1 MVSTSPSSRMTTPL
15 PIRSVPRIP
24 AVKASSGTS
33 ERKSTIESSAA
44 SRSKR
49 NSSALGC
56 ISGGNA
62 QLLRSAMGF
71 PAKSPPSF
79 YGRARLRVSSRA
91 MISRYTLAVGAV
103 MNIPLSI
110 AMASNPRTWPIF
122 DGRVKPDGITLIPS
136 SVHPSELFWRQLR
149 FADFDVSEMS
159 FSSLIMA
166 RSKGDDRWV
175 GLPIFTTRK
184 FFHADIL
191 VRRDSGIERPADL
204 KGRRVGVPEY
214 QQTAPMWTRGV
225 HDHGSGC

>member
-15 PIRSVPRIP
+15 PIRSVPSIP

-71 PAKSPPSF
+71 PAKSRPSF

-91 MISRYTLAVGAV
+91 IIFPVHSLRQGGHEY
-103 MNIPLSI
+103 
-110 AMASNPRTWPIF
+110 SNQHR
-122 DGRVKPDGITLIPS
+122 DGFQSKDL
-136 SVHPSELFWRQLR
+136 
-149 FADFDVSEMS
+149 ADFRRQGQTGRDHAYSERCTSIGTLLATAALCRFRCIRDVVFLS
-159 FSSLIMA
+159 
-166 RSKGDDRWV
+166 
-175 GLPIFTTRK
+175 
-184 FFHADIL
+184 
-191 VRRDSGIERPADL
+191 
-204 KGRRVGVPEY
+204 
-214 QQTAPMWTRGV
+214 
-225 HDHGSGC
+225 DHG

>member
-71 PAKSPPSF
+71 PAKSRPSF

-91 MISRYTLAVGAV
+91 IIFPYTLFVKDGHEHSHQHRDGFQSKDLADFRRQGETGRDHTHSERRASVGAV
-103 MNIPLSI
+103 L
-110 AMASNPRTWPIF
+110 ATAA
-122 DGRVKPDGITLIPS
+122 LC
-136 SVHPSELFWRQLR
+136 R
-149 FADFDVSEMS
+149 FRCIRDVV
-159 FSSLIMA
+159 FLA
-166 RSKGDDRWV
+166 
-175 GLPIFTTRK
+175 
-184 FFHADIL
+184 
-191 VRRDSGIERPADL
+191 
-204 KGRRVGVPEY
+204 
-214 QQTAPMWTRGV
+214 
-225 HDHGSGC
+225 DHGKIE

>member
-15 PIRSVPRIP
+15 PMRSVPRIP

-71 PAKSPPSF
+71 PAKSRPSF

-91 MISRYTLAVGAV
+91 IISRYTLAVE
-103 MNIPLSI
+103 
-110 AMASNPRTWPIF
+110 
-122 DGRVKPDGITLIPS
+122 DGHEHSHQHRDGFQSKDL
-136 SVHPSELFWRQLR
+136 
-149 FADFDVSEMS
+149 ADFRRQGEAGRDRADTELRASVGTLLAAAALCRFRRLRDVV
-159 FSSLIMA
+159 FL
-166 RSKGDDRWV
+166 
-175 GLPIFTTRK
+175 
-184 FFHADIL
+184 ADHGK
-191 VRRDSGIERPADL
+191 VE
-204 KGRRVGVPEY
+204 GRRPLGRPSDVYDEKVFSCRDPGAKGFRDRSARRLEG
-214 QQTAPMWTRGV
+214 TARRR
-225 HDHGSGC
+225 S

>member
-62 QLLRSAMGF
+62 QLLRSAMGI
-71 PAKSPPSF
+71 SREISPSF

-91 MISRYTLAVGAV
+91 IISRYTLLVK
-103 MNIPLSI
+103 
-110 AMASNPRTWPIF
+110 
-122 DGRVKPDGITLIPS
+122 DGHEHSHQHRDGFQSKDL
-136 SVHPSELFWRQLR
+136 
-149 FADFDVSEMS
+149 ADFRRQGEAGRDHAHTELGASIGTILAAAALCRFRRLRDVV
-159 FSSLIMA
+159 FLA
-166 RSKGDDRWV
+166 
-175 GLPIFTTRK
+175 
-184 FFHADIL
+184 
-191 VRRDSGIERPADL
+191 
-204 KGRRVGVPEY
+204 
-214 QQTAPMWTRGV
+214 
-225 HDHGSGC
+225 DHGKIGRASCRERV